1 MNFKMSDK
9 ELLRYLM
16 YKNEW
21 TQEQLAERLGFTRP
35 QVSKVVND
43 KLKLRRAVRK
53 LAERLFEEIEELE
66 KIKEED
72 S

>member
-1 MNFKMSDK
+1 MSDK